1 MAQLRKAIETIDPKP
16 DKKKEQTLLLTLLA
30 ELCEQHARRLHKEV
44 KESLLKAGTEG
55 HIGLP
60 VTHTLREHT
69 EQRAYVRDDAGKI
82 ATEVATALK
91 QFVGANGLADIVDGM
106 AALVSTGLTMI
117 VGSGEGTQRET
128 GSYKE
133 LREGDVV
140 LMDDDAPAPALPA
153 GFIAPGEILFS
164 SW

>member
-82 ATEVATALK
+82 ATH
-91 QFVGANGLADIVDGM
+91 GDGPSRRKGSERSSSRPWPSRPSNRR
-106 AALVSTGLTMI
+106 ST
-117 VGSGEGTQRET
+117 
-128 GSYKE
+128 
-133 LREGDVV
+133 
-140 LMDDDAPAPALPA
+140 
-153 GFIAPGEILFS
+153 
-164 SW
+164 